1 MNKKDEEI
9 VLEQQP
15 IINGNMIDLLGK
27 VKNFNDDY
35 VSFLKNQLDIAKK
48 QQLEE
53 METGG

>member
-9 VLEQQP
+9 FLEQQP